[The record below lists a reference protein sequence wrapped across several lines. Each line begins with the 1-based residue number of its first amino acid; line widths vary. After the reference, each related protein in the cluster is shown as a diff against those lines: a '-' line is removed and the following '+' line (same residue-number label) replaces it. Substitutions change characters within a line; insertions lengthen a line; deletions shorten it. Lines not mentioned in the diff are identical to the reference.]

1 MRPSFRSS
9 LLATSVLATT
19 ILVSPLVEAA
29 TISGTV
35 TGPDGKPFR
44 AAFVQAR
51 HAGLKMTVSVLS
63 DNQGKYVIENLPAG
77 DYRVSIRA
85 IGYKADP
92 GNGIKLTADQAAS
105 YDFALQTAT
114 VRWTEI
120 SQLQGYQ
127 LLPNLRG
134 KETLFGNCMGCHG
147 FQSRMAAVV
156 RDEDGW
162 RDRVNFMREAMRS
175 SLADR
180 NGFSDQQADD
190 VVYYLSH
197 VFVEDSSLPKSP
209 ADLPSYK
216 DTVFTP
222 SDEALKIVYVDY
234 EMPGPNRFP
243 WTSNGDKDGMR
254 WTPEYGVANKV
265 MRFNP
270 QTAEMKEF
278 PVPNLGPALIH
289 SAVPAPDGSVWMTEA
304 GAKKIAHWDPQT
316 QTITEYQDDWRKHTI
331 RVAPDGRI
339 WSTGGLTVFD
349 PKTEKFTHIPEV
361 TTAYG
366 IALDQ
371 KNNVWVTEMTKTGFL
386 DKVDPVTL
394 KVTKYVPPARDR
406 PRRIQVD
413 DTGMVWFAVFE
424 DGKIDRFDPT
434 TETFKEYPL
443 PNAKSHPYALGI
455 APDHSL
461 WYSSESRDVLGRLDP
476 ATGKVTEYPM
486 PYADNGMRDFFLDK
500 DSHMWFGSP
509 PNNRVG
515 YFYLSTR
522 QRNAAN

>member
-1 MRPSFRSS
+1 MPSSIRSF
-9 LLATSVLATT
+9 LLATSVLATAA
-19 ILVSPLVEAA
+19 LASPLAEAA
-29 TISGTV
+29 TVTGTV
-35 TGPDGKPFR
+35 TGPDGKPLR

-51 HAGLKMTVSVLS
+51 QAALKMTVSVLS

-77 DYRVSIRA
+77 DYRIAIRA

-92 GNGIKLTADQAAS
+92 KTGIKLAADQNAS
-105 YDFALQTAT
+105 HDFALTT
-114 VRWTEI
+114 TPVRWTEI

-127 LLPNLRG
+127 LLPNLPG
-134 KETLFGNCMGCHG
+134 KQTLFENCMGCHG
-147 FQSRMAAVV
+147 FQSKMAAVV

-180 NGFSDQQADD
+180 RGFSDEQAEE
-190 VVYYLSH
+190 VVSYLSH
-197 VFVEDSSLPKSP
+197 VFTEGSPLPKSP
-209 ADLPSYK
+209 TDVPSYK

-222 SDEALKIVYVDY
+222 SDEALKIVWVDY

-243 WTSNGDKDGMR
+243 WTSHGDKDGFR
-254 WTPEYGVANKV
+254 WTPEYGQANKV
-265 MRFNP
+265 MRFDP
-270 QTAEMKEF
+270 KTAQMTEF
-278 PVPNLGPALIH
+278 PVPNMGPALIH

-304 GAKKIAHWDPQT
+304 GAKKIAHWDPVT
-316 QTITEYQDDWRKHTI
+316 QKITEYQDDWRKHTI

-349 PKTEKFTHIPEV
+349 PKYETFTHIPEV

-366 IALDQ
+366 IAIDQ
-371 KNNVWVTEMTKTGFL
+371 KSNIWVTEMTNKGFL
-386 DKVDPVTL
+386 DKIDPVTL

-413 DTGMVWFAVFE
+413 DDGMVWFAVFE
-424 DGKIDRFDPT
+424 DGKIDRFDPKA
-434 TETFKEYPL
+434 ETFKEFPL

-476 ATGKVTEYPM
+476 ASGKVVEYPM
-486 PYADNGMRDFFLDK
+486 PYTDNGMRDFFLDK
-500 DSHMWFGSP
+500 DGHFWYGTP
-509 PNNRVG
+509 PNNRIG

-522 QRNAAN
+522 QQSAAN